1 MPKHD
6 NSPLEYEERAVLFLD
21 FLGFRETINSTL
33 VDPSRIAEVVWAIN
47 RLRSIAR
54 QKEFFKS
61 QQVTQFSD
69 CVVVSYRCDEPSAAF
84 DLITEIGFAVIDL
97 VARGFLVRGG
107 VAIGKL
113 IHTDD
118 YIFGPAMNEAYDLE
132 SKCAIYPR
140 VLISDRLF
148 DVARSA
154 PAAHHDANDE
164 QAYVAAYLAQDSDGC
179 HYLDYVPWRA
189 VVEVNGIDNDDY
201 AKYLVSIAGIL
212 KRGLSVQSPEV
223 RLKYRWLYEK
233 YAAEV
238 RKFRAIG
245 ADDHWAKSNAEM
257 HEVICALPLDF

>member
-21 FLGFRETINSTL
+21 FLGFRKTINSTL

-118 YIFGPAMNEAYDLE
+118 YIFGKRLPA
-132 SKCAIYPR
+132 
-140 VLISDRLF
+140 
-148 DVARSA
+148 
-154 PAAHHDANDE
+154 
-164 QAYVAAYLAQDSDGC
+164 
-179 HYLDYVPWRA
+179 
-189 VVEVNGIDNDDY
+189 
-201 AKYLVSIAGIL
+201 
-212 KRGLSVQSPEV
+212 SP
-223 RLKYRWLYEK
+223 
-233 YAAEV
+233 
-238 RKFRAIG
+238 
-245 ADDHWAKSNAEM
+245 
-257 HEVICALPLDF
+257 